1 MYKVYIEKS
10 AQKEIKKIPIE
21 DLQKI
26 LEEIKKLSINP
37 RPNGCRKL
45 SVSKDDW
52 RIRIGN
58 YRVVYEIDDKWNIHK
73 YYNTGVMHFGSKQI
87 ILCHSHNRLITHI
100 SV

>member
-58 YRVVYEIDDKWNIHK
+58 YRVVYEIDDKQK
-73 YYNTGVMHFGSKQI
+73 SVKVMIVRHRRNVYQ
-87 ILCHSHNRLITHI
+87 
-100 SV
+100 